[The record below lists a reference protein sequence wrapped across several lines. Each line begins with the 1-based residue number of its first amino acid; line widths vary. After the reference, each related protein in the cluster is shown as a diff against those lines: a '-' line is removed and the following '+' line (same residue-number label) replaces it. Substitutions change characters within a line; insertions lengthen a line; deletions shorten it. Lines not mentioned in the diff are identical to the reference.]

1 MPDWTRAEF
10 TAVGM
15 TQYPVGPHLAALQR
29 RFSGIV
35 YLCIDVSGSMGGRPL
50 EKAVAGGL
58 AFVAE
63 AFDAHYEVGI
73 VLWDHGVASHI
84 DHTGSRA
91 DVEAFV
97 RSARIAG
104 GTDIVPTLEFL
115 DRNIG
120 DLTGDRVAAIFG
132 DGDLG
137 VNRPRALAKA
147 AELRAKGVRI
157 ISCGLGDGAA
167 SALDE
172 ISSEGREKPRSA
184 GTVDEI
190 EETIAN
196 MAGQLTIR

>member
-1 MPDWTRAEF
+1 MLDWTRAEF
-10 TAVGM
+10 AGVGM
-15 TQYPVGPHLAALQR
+15 TRYPVGPHLSELQG

-35 YLCIDVSGSMGGRPL
+35 YLCIDVSGSMSGTPL
-50 EKAVAGGL
+50 EKAIAGSL

-73 VLWDHGVASHI
+73 VLWDHGISEQI
-84 DHTGSRA
+84 DHTTKRLE
-91 DVEAFV
+91 VEALL

-104 GTDIVPTLEFL
+104 GTDIVSTLEFL
-115 DRNIG
+115 DRKIG
-120 DLTGDRVAAIFG
+120 DLSGDRVAAIFG

-137 VNRPRALAKA
+137 NRSRALEKA

-157 ISCGLGDGAA
+157 LSCGLGDGAA

-172 ISSEGREKPRSA
+172 ISSEGREKPRAA

>member
-1 MPDWTRAEF
+1 MPNWTRSEF

-15 TQYPVGPHLAALQR
+15 TQYPVGPHLRELQNQ
-29 RFSGIV
+29 FSGIV
-35 YLCIDVSGSMGGRPL
+35 YLCIDVSGSMGGTPL

-63 AFDAHYEVGI
+63 AFEAHYEVGI
-73 VLWDHGVASHI
+73 VLWDHRIAAQI
-84 DHTGSRA
+84 DHTTDRA
-91 DVEAFV
+91 EVESFV
-97 RSARIAG
+97 RSATIAG

-115 DRNIG
+115 DEKIG

-137 VNRPRALAKA
+137 NRDRALQKA

-172 ISSEGREKPRSA
+172 ISSEGREQPRAA

>member
-15 TQYPVGPHLAALQR
+15 TQYPVGPHLAALQG

-73 VLWDHGVASHI
+73 VLWDHGISAQI
-84 DHTGSRA
+84 GHTTSRPE
-91 DVEAFV
+91 VEAFV

-104 GTDIVPTLEFL
+104 GTNIVPTLEFL
-115 DRNIG
+115 DQKIG

-137 VNRPRALAKA
+137 NRARALEKA
-147 AELRAKGVRI
+147 AELRLKGVRI

-167 SALDE
+167 SALDQ
-172 ISSEGREKPRSA
+172 ISSEGREKPRAA